1 MDERVKREILS
12 DLKVINVSLIF
23 AIGMTILTI
32 GVLGVYLYIVGG

>member
-32 GVLGVYLYIVGG
+32 GVLGVYLYIIGG